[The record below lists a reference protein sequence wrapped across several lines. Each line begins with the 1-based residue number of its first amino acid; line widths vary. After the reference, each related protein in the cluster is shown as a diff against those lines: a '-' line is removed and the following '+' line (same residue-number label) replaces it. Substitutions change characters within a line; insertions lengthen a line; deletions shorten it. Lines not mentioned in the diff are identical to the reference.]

1 MIQHLSIRPAHPRLS
16 RLKLMVLSTAMAA
29 FLGFAGC
36 AKNPPPPD
44 TSPQPLPLNSFTRL
58 WAIETHQKY
67 GKLNQVF
74 MRGDYIFAY
83 SRTGNV
89 CMVGRNDGHLIAV
102 SDIRHGREQLRPPV
116 VLRDRVVYPT
126 NSSFEM
132 YELTGGFIGSKDVSY
147 SVRSNAVGSGSYVY
161 VGADFQN
168 GGRVV
173 KVDITRKFPDHVWEL
188 MFAGVSVSS
197 GPALVGDA
205 LYAAGENGKVTAVDV
220 DSREPLWSLEGGF
233 FSSYGSIVA
242 DLVAD
247 EANLY
252 IACED
257 GTLTVLN
264 RSNGRVRWKYI
275 AGVPLHATPAVTRD
289 MVFQYVPGTGLVAF
303 GKTEGAFVRTPR
315 WVASDVSEFLAEDEK
330 YVYGRR
336 TDNAILAMEKTSG
349 RAAFTSRRRD
359 FVAFAHD
366 TTGGMIYTVTT
377 AGRIMAIKPVLT
389 PGGVGEVAF
398 APVAR
403 EPLSSAQ

>member
-1 MIQHLSIRPAHPRLS
+1 
-16 RLKLMVLSTAMAA
+16 
-29 FLGFAGC
+29 
-36 AKNPPPPD
+36 
-44 TSPQPLPLNSFTRL
+44 
-58 WAIETHQKY
+58 
-67 GKLNQVF
+67 
-74 MRGDYIFAY
+74 
-83 SRTGNV
+83 
-89 CMVGRNDGHLIAV
+89 
-102 SDIRHGREQLRPPV
+102 
-116 VLRDRVVYPT
+116 
-126 NSSFEM
+126 
-132 YELTGGFIGSKDVSY
+132 
-147 SVRSNAVGSGSYVY
+147 
-161 VGADFQN
+161 
-168 GGRVV
+168 
-173 KVDITRKFPDHVWEL
+173 
-188 MFAGVSVSS
+188 
-197 GPALVGDA
+197 
-205 LYAAGENGKVTAVDV
+205 
-220 DSREPLWSLEGGF
+220 LEGGF

-247 EANLY
+247 EAKLY